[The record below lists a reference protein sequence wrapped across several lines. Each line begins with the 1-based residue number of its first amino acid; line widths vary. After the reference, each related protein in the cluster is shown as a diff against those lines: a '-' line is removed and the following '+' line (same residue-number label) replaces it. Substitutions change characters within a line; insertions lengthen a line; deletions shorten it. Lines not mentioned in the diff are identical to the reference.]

1 MYPNP
6 VNSILHIDL
15 NNQYKNITCY
25 FTDILSKK
33 IMDIDFKNSKNFKLD
48 CTDICSGIYF
58 LRFKIDNIN
67 FTKKV
72 IIE

>member
-6 VNSILHIDL
+6 VSSTLHIDL

-33 IMDIDFKNSKNFKLD
+33 IMDIDFKNSKKFKLD
-48 CTDICSGIYF
+48 CTNFSSGIYF